1 MAEKRVAR
9 SGSPEE
15 FLDRGGVIGSGGAT
29 VMGRATYEESIGYRD
44 GKPISVTARFDQGEW
59 WLQKSGAWIRIADMS
74 PGHRYNTAA
83 MLMRAADVHAFKY
96 AFEFAGVVDRHD
108 GGEMAHDALE
118 DLADEINKQTIN
130 DPEGW
135 LRETTLYKALT
146 AGLTIHGRGE
156 ASWQAN
162 GRDPVTGEPC
172 EVPPPV
178 TRVCPLDDCGC
189 SGEAHA

>member
-1 MAEKRVAR
+1 MAEKVKQ
-9 SGSPEE
+9 SGGPEE
-15 FLDRGGVIGSGGAT
+15 FLDRGGVISSHGVT
-29 VMGRATYEESIGYRD
+29 VMSRATYEESIGYRN
-44 GKPISVTARFDQGEW
+44 GKPITVTARFDQGEW

-83 MLMRAADVHAFKY
+83 MLMRAANVHAFKY

-118 DLADEINKQTIN
+118 RLADQINEQTVN

-135 LRETTLYKALT
+135 LRETALYKALT
-146 AGLTIHGRGE
+146 AGLAIVGDGTE
-156 ASWQAN
+156 PWQKT

-172 EVPPPV
+172 EVPPPMV
-178 TRVCPLDDCGC
+178 RVCEIPGCGC